1 MASNK
6 DLYSKAATYC
16 ASAERCKD
24 DVRKKLDSWENET
37 PADEIIDRLEQ
48 EGFIDEKRYAS
59 AYVRDK
65 IRLQGWGKR
74 KIRYSLQMKKVDTG
88 AIDDALENAVPDEE
102 YAAVL
107 KKLMSAKHA
116 KTKDSAWAKKMDKC
130 KAFALARGFETQLV
144 ERCSKE
150 LEF

>member
-1 MASNK
+1 
-6 DLYSKAATYC
+6 
-16 ASAERCKD
+16 
-24 DVRKKLDSWENET
+24 
-37 PADEIIDRLEQ
+37 
-48 EGFIDEKRYAS
+48 
-59 AYVRDK
+59 
-65 IRLQGWGKR
+65 
-74 KIRYSLQMKKVDTG
+74 MKKVDTG

-102 YAAVL
+102 YSAVL